1 MASKT
6 LYARDLE
13 ANMHVD
19 TTFLVRAVERKM
31 TKPNKFGESKPFLA
45 LELTDRT
52 GMVEGR
58 VWSEHLPFIEGT
70 LVKDAIVQVIGTS
83 QAYQDKVSLVITD
96 ASSVDDADL
105 ADYVPSSPHDLG
117 QMKQEFVNLVGAI
130 VNADLQNL
138 LTVFIQSPD
147 FDDFARAAAAQT
159 DAYAYLGGLIEHTL
173 SVANTAL
180 AIATTRMDIDT
191 DLLLTAALLHDYGKI
206 DAYDPLTFTESVDGQ
221 LLEHS
226 ALTLIRLDRL
236 VDAAG
241 GVADETRRRLFHAIA
256 AHESRSPYHTPPQ
269 TKEAVVLQ
277 MCNSLDITL
286 SAASQGGGDGIWTD
300 NIRSLRRKFYL
311 GGPQPASGEAERR
324 RVGTSESGQAA
335 GTGQHWAE
343 TPPAPAAAAPRSI
356 WDEPLPDDD
365 DIPF

>member
-13 ANMHVD
+13 ANMQVD
-19 TTFLVRAVERKM
+19 TTFLVRSAERKM

-70 LVKDAIVQVIGTS
+70 LVKDRIVQVIGTS
-83 QAYQDKVSLVITD
+83 QAYQDKVSLIITD
-96 ASSVDDADL
+96 ASPVEDADL
-105 ADYVPSSPHDLG
+105 AEYVPSSPHEIA
-117 QMKQEFVNLVGAI
+117 QMTQEFTALVGAI
-130 VNADLQNL
+130 VDPELRHL
-138 LTVFIQSPD
+138 LTVFVQSPD
-147 FDDFARAAAAQT
+147 FEAFAPAAAAQS

-173 SVANTAL
+173 SVANAAL
-180 AIATTRMDIDT
+180 AIATTRTDIDT
-191 DLLLTAALLHDYGKI
+191 DLLLAAALLHDYGKI
-206 DAYDPLTFTESVDGQ
+206 DAYEPLTFTESVDGQ
-221 LLEHS
+221 LLEHA

-256 AHESRSPYHTPPQ
+256 AHESRSAYHAPPQ

-277 MCNSLDITL
+277 MCNGLDVTL
-286 SAASQGGGDGIWTD
+286 SAASQSGGDGIWTD

-311 GGPQPASGEAERR
+311 GGAAGSRHGGE
-324 RVGTSESGQAA
+324 SESRPAPNDGQP
-335 GTGQHWAE
+335 WAE
-343 TPPAPAAAAPRSI
+343 TPAAPAAATPRSI

-365 DIPF
+365 EIPF